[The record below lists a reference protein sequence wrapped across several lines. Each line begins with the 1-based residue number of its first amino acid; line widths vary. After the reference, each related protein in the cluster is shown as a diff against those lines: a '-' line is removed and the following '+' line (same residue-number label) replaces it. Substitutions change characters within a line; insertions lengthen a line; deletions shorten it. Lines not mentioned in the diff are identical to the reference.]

1 MLKYENFEE
10 IAQKVASF
18 SFYYTRNAHF
28 IFIFIVLGI
37 QNFLYFVS
45 NEVKT
50 TYLYNI
56 CLVKNL
62 S

>member
-45 NEVKT
+45 EWEKT
-50 TYLYNI
+50 TFLYNI
-56 CLVKNL
+56 RLVKNL